1 MSTSNNDKK
10 EFLMSKLEIL
20 GNWLVKH
27 SRIVMPVV
35 LAVCVIV
42 TVVISVS
49 ANKRENNRQEDVTAN
64 STLEDITG
72 NVVPEV
78 PLQENDNPD
87 IAELINGYYTAQVN
101 GDVDT
106 VRELVED
113 IDDKVVMRIEETSK
127 YIESY
132 PTLDIYYKPG
142 PKDNTYVVYVCST
155 VKFIDYDEP
164 VPGMTVHYV
173 CQREDGSYYINR
185 SDEGDEDELNYIME
199 VNLQDDVID
208 LNNKVTASYNNM
220 VAEDEDLKKLI
231 RDVNEEIEKNIGEA
245 LAQAEAEAEADSREG
260 TEAGSE
266 TGETDNSGT
275 ITVVTKVKATD
286 VVNIRSS
293 DSETADKLG
302 KAALGDEFDLI
313 EKIENGW
320 SKVKYNDGEAYIK
333 SEYLEDVETT
343 EVAAN
348 ETDGNGTDSQT
359 SNNNDTANSNNSST
373 DSSSNNNST
382 TVTGT
387 VTVKENVRI
396 RSGASENSEKLAT
409 AYVGDKLDV
418 IMKQADG
425 WTKIKYNGGVAYV
438 KSDYVE

>member
-10 EFLMSKLEIL
+10 EFLLSKVEIL

-27 SRIVMPVV
+27 AKIVMPVV

-72 NVVPEV
+72 DAVPEV
-78 PLQENDNPD
+78 PLQENDNPE
-87 IAELINGYYTAQVN
+87 IAALINEYYEAQVN
-101 GDVDT
+101 GDADAI
-106 VRELVED
+106 RKLVND
-113 IDDKVVMRIEETSK
+113 IDDTIAIRIEETGK

-132 PTLDIYYKPG
+132 PILDIYYKAG
-142 PKDNTYVVYVCST
+142 PMEDTYLVYACSE
-155 VKFIDYDEP
+155 VKFVGCDKLI
-164 VPGMTVHYV
+164 PGMTTHYV
-173 CQREDGSYYINR
+173 CRREDGSYYINR
-185 SDEGDEDELNYIME
+185 SGESDEDILNYMRG

-208 LNNKVTASYNNM
+208 LNNKVTAAYNNM
-220 VAEDEDLKKLI
+220 VADDPDLAHYILDIKED
-231 RDVNEEIEKNIGEA
+231 IEKNIGQA
-245 LAQAEAEAEADSREG
+245 LAQAEAEAEADSGEG
-260 TEAGSE
+260 AEAGSE
-266 TGETDNSGT
+266 TGETDNSDT
-275 ITVVTKVKATD
+275 VTVVTKVKATD

>member
-1 MSTSNNDKK
+1 MSTSSNDKK
-10 EFLMSKLEIL
+10 GFLASKFEIL
-20 GNWLVKH
+20 WNWFVKH
-27 SRIVMPVV
+27 AKIVMPVV
-35 LAVCVIV
+35 LAVCVII
-42 TVVISVS
+42 TVVISVI
-49 ANKRENNRQEDVTAN
+49 ANKRETNRQEDVTAN
-64 STLEDITG
+64 STLDEMSG
-72 NVVPEV
+72 GAVPEV
-78 PLQENDNPD
+78 PLQENDNPK
-87 IAELINGYYTAQVN
+87 IAELINEYYTAQVN

-106 VRELVED
+106 IRKLVED
-113 IDDKVVMRIEETSK
+113 IDDKIVMRIEETSA

-142 PKDNTYVVYVCST
+142 PKENSYVVYVCST
-155 VKFIDYDEP
+155 VKFTDYDEP

-173 CQREDGSYYINR
+173 CQRDDGSYYINR
-185 SDEGDEDELNYIME
+185 SDEGDEDELNYIMK

-220 VAEDEDLKKLI
+220 VAEDENLQMLI
-231 RDVNEEIEKNIGEA
+231 DDVKEEIEKNIGEA
-245 LAQAEAEAEADSREG
+245 LAQAEAETESGENSEEG
-260 TEAGSE
+260 TE

-275 ITVVTKVKATD
+275 VTVVTKVKATD

-320 SKVKYNDGEAYIK
+320 SKVAYNGGEAYIK

-359 SNNNDTANSNNSST
+359 SNSNDSSANNSSNSNNST
-373 DSSSNNNST
+373 NST

-409 AYVGDKLDV
+409 AYVGDKLDL